1 MEYLSVSE
9 KEIRDLH
16 FIDEL
21 VDNVWIY
28 QYNYAIFFSLRD
40 DEADKDI
47 GLIFSYLWS
56 LSANF
61 RSFEMLRY
69 CRREWIIG
77 GHAPVIMILV
87 TELVCFAQYRTI
99 IMPMKFGKRTP
110 RHAISLICRRDRIWF
125 LKSL

>member
-69 CRREWIIG
+69 CRRE
-77 GHAPVIMILV
+77 
-87 TELVCFAQYRTI
+87 
-99 IMPMKFGKRTP
+99 
-110 RHAISLICRRDRIWF
+110 
-125 LKSL
+125 